1 MESATSLV
9 EALHRDVLELSAR
22 LGSEATLDMLFVC
35 FLRRMARFGY
45 FSLGPITIDVRLLED
60 LVERNAKPA
69 GTNRLSDDMV
79 RFSRVLMQEVRRG
92 NRQQIDELHVLL
104 AFMRCGEGLPAR
116 VFGEINVTP
125 DQIETY
131 LKSQGSG
138 GLEPVERLMTPEE
151 VAEYLRVHVQ
161 TVRGW
166 IRSGTLPA
174 RRVAGLRALRVRFGD
189 VEKLLQP
196 VDSAD

>member
-1 MESATSLV
+1 
-9 EALHRDVLELSAR
+9 
-22 LGSEATLDMLFVC
+22 
-35 FLRRMARFGY
+35 
-45 FSLGPITIDVRLLED
+45 
-60 LVERNAKPA
+60 
-69 GTNRLSDDMV
+69 
-79 RFSRVLMQEVRRG
+79 
-92 NRQQIDELHVLL
+92 
-104 AFMRCGEGLPAR
+104 LPAR

-138 GLEPVERLMTPEE
+138 GLEAVERLMTPEE
-151 VAEYLRVHVQ
+151 VADYLRVHVQ

-174 RRVAGLRALRVRFGD
+174 RRVAGLRALRVRFCD
-189 VEKLLQP
+189 AEKLLQP